1 MRNAMPLRTSHLSL
15 LINHQSSLTPL
26 HMSIHRLRF
35 PHLRAF
41 ASLRE
46 VLLPSALSLLLL
58 SASFQSGYAG
68 PGATVPWIT
77 YYSGEMNTN
86 GTRMGPGYQP
96 FTVEAESAQ
105 RTCIKLSQTGQYV
118 EFNAR
123 EWANGLVVRYSIPDT
138 PTGGGFDSTISL
150 YKNGV
155 FVQKLAVTSKYSWLY
170 GFYSWTNNPA
180 DGSTRNFYDEV
191 RLLGI
196 NVAPNDTI
204 RLEKDASDTSPYY
217 IVTLADLEQ
226 VPPPGTIPRGND
238 WLNVKN
244 PPYNATGNG
253 VVDDSA
259 AIDACIKDAITQHKK
274 VFIPAG
280 NYLVTHDITSTI
292 PGDLGL
298 HDVTIQ
304 GAGMWYTNLVGD
316 PTLYT
321 DQTRRVRVIGGGSNV
336 HLADFAIQGKLNY
349 RSDPEEND
357 GLFGSY
363 GTGSTIVRVWV
374 EHTKVGCWPSNSN
387 GLIIFDCRMR
397 DLIADG
403 YNLNVGMRHTL
414 VTNCTARGTGD
425 DSFAIWP
432 TTPQITQAIPPVQV
446 YSPGYNTID
455 HCTAGLN
462 FVASGGAIYGAPG
475 NKITNCLFED
485 IPVGCG
491 ILISGL
497 FGEGTNYFSGT
508 TTVAD
513 CDLIRTG
520 GYDSNT
526 PGWWAGLRLAMNS
539 AGVTN
544 AGLPGLTVSNV
555 NIEDSL
561 AYGVAIEASQPL
573 DNAILKNVNIGNFG
587 LAQPG
592 FHAVWANPQA
602 VGSMTLK
609 NSTISETPKNE
620 SSTFQFNLENTRVS
634 NSIPVVPTSL
644 TATETQLQQ
653 NSAQVTLSWLPSQF
667 ATSYTIARGRSAQ
680 GPFVPIGTTTN
691 SSFIDNVPAG
701 VNSYYIVTASNQYG
715 RSDESVAVTPTLST
729 GITLTAGTFKDDS
742 VLRLVSSPEGVV
754 SSVGLGANTPA
765 ERTANGYLFQ
775 GYTDSQGGGGI
786 YSGTNTSHTIAVA
799 NYVGDRSGLVG
810 QATTGDAAFNSVL
823 NNVANGSTQNIVV
836 TLSNLTVGKTYNVLF
851 LETDAVDQEPR
862 GYDVTSGTAQSPTL
876 FFAFDPNQYY
886 VGSYVLGTFT
896 ATATTQTF
904 DVGISYTNSTY
915 ALLTTV
921 TSQLNAVLVGTPDSS
936 H

>member
-1 MRNAMPLRTSHLSL
+1 
-15 LINHQSSLTPL
+15 
-26 HMSIHRLRF
+26 MSIHPFRF
-35 PHLRAF
+35 VIPLAVLTAAF
-41 ASLRE
+41 Q
-46 VLLPSALSLLLL
+46 SALAFSG
-58 SASFQSGYAG
+58 AS
-68 PGATVPWIT
+68 VPWIT
-77 YYSGEMNTN
+77 YYSTEMSTN

-105 RTCIKLSQTGQYV
+105 RSCIKLSETGQYA
-118 EFNAR
+118 EFTACQ
-123 EWANGLVVRYSIPDT
+123 WANALVVRYSIPDT
-138 PTGGGFDSTISL
+138 ATGGGFDSTISL

-180 DGSTRNFYDEV
+180 DGHPRNFYDEV
-191 RLLGI
+191 RLLGL
-196 NVAPNDTI
+196 NVAPNDKIT
-204 RLEKDASDTSPYY
+204 LQKDASDTSPYY
-217 IVTLADLEQ
+217 IVTLVDLEQ
-226 VPPPGTIPRGND
+226 VPSPGTMPATGD
-238 WLNVKN
+238 WLSVKN

-253 VVDDSA
+253 VTDDSA
-259 AIDACIKDAITQHKK
+259 AIVNCIKDAITQQKK
-274 VFIPAG
+274 VWIPVG

-316 PTLYT
+316 PNLYT

-357 GLFGSY
+357 GLFGGY
-363 GTGSTIVRVWV
+363 GTGSTIERVWV
-374 EHTKVGCWPSNSN
+374 EHTKVGCWPSNSD
-387 GLIIFDCRMR
+387 GLVVSDCRMR

-403 YNLNVGMRHTL
+403 YNLNVGMLNTL
-414 VTNCTARGTGD
+414 VYNCTARGTGD

-432 TTPQITQAIPPVQV
+432 TTPQITQAIPATQV

-455 HCTAGLN
+455 HCTAELN

-475 NKITNCLFED
+475 NQITNCLFRD

-491 ILISGL
+491 VLISGL

-508 TTVAD
+508 TTVAN

-573 DNAILKNVNIGNFG
+573 DNAILNNVHIGNFG

-602 VGSMTLK
+602 VGSMTIE
-609 NSTISETPKNE
+609 NSTVSETPKNE
-620 SSTFQFNLENTRVS
+620 SSTFQFNLDNTTVS
-634 NSIPVVPTSL
+634 NSPPVVPTSV
-644 TATETQLQQ
+644 TATAVRLPHG
-653 NSAQVTLSWLPSQF
+653 SAQVTLSWLTSQF
-667 ATSYTIARGRSAQ
+667 ATSYTVKRAHSPR
-680 GPFVPIGTTTN
+680 GPFFPIGTTTN
-691 SSFIDNVPAG
+691 SSFMDNVRG
-701 VNSYYIVTASNQYG
+701 RETSYYTVSASNQNG
-715 RSDESVAVTPTLST
+715 QSADSAAVTRVLST

-742 VLRLVSSPEGVV
+742 VLGLVSSPEGVV

-775 GYTDSQGGGGI
+775 GYSDSPVIGGT
-786 YSGTNTSHTIAVA
+786 YSGSNTTHTITVA
-799 NYVGDRSGLVG
+799 NYVGDRSGLLA
-810 QATTGDAAFNSVL
+810 QANTGDAAFNSVL
-823 NNVANGSTQNIVV
+823 NNVANGSTQDIAV
-836 TLSNLTVGKTYNVLF
+836 TLNNLTVGKTYNILF
-851 LETDAVDQEPR
+851 LETDAADQRPR
-862 GYDVTSGTAQSPTL
+862 GFAGTSGTAQSPTL
-876 FFAFDPNQYY
+876 WFAFDPNQYY

-896 ATATTQTF
+896 ATSRTQTF
-904 DVGISYTNSTY
+904 NVGISYTNSTY

-936 H
+936 D

>member
-1 MRNAMPLRTSHLSL
+1 
-15 LINHQSSLTPL
+15 
-26 HMSIHRLRF
+26 MS
-35 PHLRAF
+35 
-41 ASLRE
+41 
-46 VLLPSALSLLLL
+46 LLPSRFAIPLILLA
-58 SASFQSGYAG
+58 ASFQSALAFS
-68 PGATVPWIT
+68 GASVPWIT
-77 YYSGEMNTN
+77 YYSTEMSTN

-105 RTCIKLSQTGQYV
+105 RSCIKLSETGQYV
-118 EFNAR
+118 EFTACQ
-123 EWANGLVVRYSIPDT
+123 WANALVVRYSIPDT
-138 PTGGGFDSTISL
+138 ATGGGFDSTISL

-155 FVQKLAVTSKYSWLY
+155 FVQKLTVTSKYSWLY

-180 DGSTRNFYDEV
+180 DGHPRNFYDEV
-191 RLLGI
+191 RLPDF
-196 NVAPNDTI
+196 NVAPNDKIT
-204 RLEKDASDTSPYY
+204 LQKDASDTSPYY
-217 IVTLADLEQ
+217 IVTLVDLES
-226 VPPPGTIPRGND
+226 VPPPGTMPTTGG
-238 WLNVKN
+238 WLSVKN

-253 VVDDSA
+253 VTDDSA
-259 AIDACIKDAITQHKK
+259 AIVNCIKDAITQHKK
-274 VFIPAG
+274 VWIPVG
-280 NYLVTHDITSTI
+280 TYLVTHDITSII

-316 PTLYT
+316 PNLYT

-357 GLFGSY
+357 GLFGGY
-363 GTGSTIVRVWV
+363 GTGSTIERVWV
-374 EHTKVGCWPSNSN
+374 EHTKVGCWPSNSD
-387 GLIIFDCRMR
+387 GLVVSDCRMR

-403 YNLNVGMRHTL
+403 YNLNVGMLNTL
-414 VTNCTARGTGD
+414 VYNCTARGTGD

-432 TTPQITQAIPPVQV
+432 TTPQITQSIPATQV

-455 HCTAGLN
+455 HCTAELN

-475 NKITNCLFED
+475 NQITNCLFRD

-491 ILISGL
+491 VLISGL

-508 TTVAD
+508 TTVAN

-573 DNAILKNVNIGNFG
+573 DNAILKNVHIGNFG

-602 VGSMTLK
+602 VGSMTIE

-620 SSTFQFNLENTRVS
+620 SSTFQFNLDNATVS
-634 NSIPVVPTSL
+634 NSPPVVPTSV
-644 TATETQLQQ
+644 TATEVRLPHG
-653 NSAQVTLSWLPSQF
+653 SAQVTLSWLTSQF
-667 ATSYTIARGRSAQ
+667 ATSYTVKRAHSPR
-680 GPFVPIGTTTN
+680 GPFFPIGTTTN
-691 SSFIDNVPAG
+691 SSFMDNVRG
-701 VNSYYIVTASNQYG
+701 RETSYYTVSASNQNG
-715 RSDESVAVTPTLST
+715 QSADSAAVTPVLST

-742 VLRLVSSPEGVV
+742 VLGLVSSPEGVV

-775 GYTDSQGGGGI
+775 GYSDSPGSGGT
-786 YSGTNTSHTIAVA
+786 YSGSNTTHTITVA
-799 NYVGDRSGLVG
+799 NYVSDRSGLLA
-810 QATTGDAAFNSVL
+810 QANTGDAAFNSVL
-823 NNVANGSTQNIVV
+823 NNVANGSTQDIAV
-836 TLSNLTVGKTYNVLF
+836 TLNSLTVGKTYNILF
-851 LETDAVDQEPR
+851 LETDAADQEPR
-862 GYDVTSGTAQSPTL
+862 GFAATSGTAQSPTL
-876 FFAFDPNQYY
+876 WFAFDPNQYY

-896 ATATTQTF
+896 ATSTTQTF
-904 DVGISYTNSTY
+904 NVGISYTNSTY

-921 TSQLNAVLVGTPDSS
+921 TSQLNAILVGTPDGS

>member
-1 MRNAMPLRTSHLSL
+1 
-15 LINHQSSLTPL
+15 
-26 HMSIHRLRF
+26 MS
-35 PHLRAF
+35 
-41 ASLRE
+41 
-46 VLLPSALSLLLL
+46 LLPSRFAIPLILLT
-58 SASFQSGYAG
+58 ASFQSALAF
-68 PGATVPWIT
+68 PGASVPWLT
-77 YYSGEMNTN
+77 YYSSEMSTN

-105 RTCIKLSQTGQYV
+105 RSCIKLSETGQYV
-118 EFNAR
+118 EFRAWRRANA
-123 EWANGLVVRYSIPDT
+123 LVLRYSLPDT
-138 PTGGGFDSTISL
+138 ATGGGFDSTISL

-180 DGSTRNFYDEV
+180 DGHPRNFYDEV
-191 RLLGI
+191 RLPGF
-196 NVAPNDTI
+196 NVVPGDRIT
-204 RLEKDASDTSPYY
+204 LQKDASDTSPYY
-217 IVTLADLEQ
+217 IVSLVDLER
-226 VPPPGTIPRGND
+226 VPPPGTMPTTGG
-238 WLNVKN
+238 WLSVKN

-253 VVDDSA
+253 VTDDSA
-259 AIDACIKDAITQHKK
+259 AIINCIKDAITQHES
-274 VFIPAG
+274 VWIPAG
-280 NYLVTHDITSTI
+280 NYLVTHDITSII

-316 PTLYT
+316 PNLYT

-357 GLFGSY
+357 GLFGGY
-363 GTGSTIVRVWV
+363 GTGSTIQRVWV
-374 EHTKVGCWPSNSN
+374 EHTKVGCWPSNSD
-387 GLIIFDCRMR
+387 GLVISDCRMR

-403 YNLNVGMRHTL
+403 YNLNVGMVNTL
-414 VTNCTARGTGD
+414 VYNCTARGTGD

-432 TTPQITQAIPPVQV
+432 TTPQITQSIPATQV

-455 HCTAGLN
+455 HCTAELN

-475 NKITNCLFED
+475 NQITNCLFRD

-508 TTVAD
+508 TTIAN

-561 AYGVAIEASQPL
+561 AYAVAIEASQPL
-573 DNAILKNVNIGNFG
+573 DNGILNNVHIGNFG

-592 FHAVWANPQA
+592 FHAIWANPQA
-602 VGSMTLK
+602 VGSMTIE
-609 NSTISETPKNE
+609 NSTISEPPKNE
-620 SSTFQFNLENTRVS
+620 STTFQFNLNDVVVS
-634 NSIPVVPTSL
+634 NSLPVVPTSL
-644 TATETQLQQ
+644 TATEVQLPHG
-653 NSAQVTLSWLPSQF
+653 SAQVTLSWLTSQF
-667 ATSYTIARGRSAQ
+667 ATSYTVKRAHSPH
-680 GPFVPIGTTTN
+680 GPFFPIGTTTN
-691 SSFIDNVPAG
+691 SSFMDNVRG
-701 VNSYYIVTASNQYG
+701 RETFYYTVSASSQNGQ
-715 RSDESVAVTPTLST
+715 SADSVSVTPVLST
-729 GITLTAGTFKDDS
+729 GLTLTAGTFKDDS
-742 VLRLVSSPEGVV
+742 VLSLVSSPEQVV
-754 SSVGLGANTPA
+754 ESVGLGANTPA
-765 ERTANGYLFQ
+765 EQTANDYLFQ
-775 GYTDSQGGGGI
+775 GYSDVLGTGGT
-786 YSGTNTSHTIAVA
+786 YSGSNTTHTIAA
-799 NYVGDRSGLVG
+799 GNYVGQRTGLLG
-810 QATTGDAAFNSVL
+810 QANTSDPGFNSVL
-823 NNVANGSTQNIVV
+823 NNGVNGSTQDIAV
-836 TLSNLTVGKTYNVLF
+836 TLSNLTVGKVYNVLF
-851 LETDAVDQEPR
+851 FETDTVDQEPR
-862 GYDVTSGTAQSPTL
+862 GFAVSSGTVQSPTIW
-876 FFAFDPNQYY
+876 FAFDPNPYY

-904 DVGISYTNSTY
+904 NVGISYTNSTY
-915 ALLTTV
+915 ALLSTI
-921 TSQLNAVLVGTPDSS
+921 TSQLNAVLVGTPAGS

>member
-1 MRNAMPLRTSHLSL
+1 MLSNQLKVLVPL
-15 LINHQSSLTPL
+15 I
-26 HMSIHRLRF
+26 
-35 PHLRAF
+35 
-41 ASLRE
+41 
-46 VLLPSALSLLLL
+46 LL
-58 SASFQSGYAG
+58 SGSFQSGLAQ

-77 YYSGEMNTN
+77 YYSADMSTN

-105 RTCIKLSQTGQYV
+105 RTCIQLSQTGQYV
-118 EFNAR
+118 EFKAR

-138 PTGGGFDSTISL
+138 ATGGGFNSTISL
-150 YKNGV
+150 YKNGQ
-155 FVQKLAVTSKYSWLY
+155 FVQKLAVTSEYSWLY

-180 DGSTRNFYDEV
+180 DGFPRNFYDEV
-191 RLLGI
+191 RLLGV
-196 NVAPNDTI
+196 NVAPNDII
-204 RLEKDASDTSPYY
+204 RLEKDANDTSPYY
-217 IVTLADLEQ
+217 IVTLVDLEQ
-226 VPPPGTIPRGND
+226 VPPPVSMPTKGG

-253 VVDDSA
+253 VTDDSV
-259 AIDACIKDAITQHKK
+259 AIRSCIADAITRHEN
-274 VFIPAG
+274 VWVPPG
-280 NYLVTHDITSTI
+280 NYLVTQDITSTI

-304 GAGMWYTNLVGD
+304 GAGMWYTNFVGN
-316 PTLYT
+316 PALYSNQYT
-321 DQTRRVRVIGGGSNV
+321 RVRVFGGGSNI

-357 GLFGSY
+357 GLFGCY
-363 GTGSTIVRVWV
+363 GTGSTIERVWV

-387 GLIIFDCRMR
+387 GLVVKDCRMR

-403 YNLNVGMRHTL
+403 YNLNVGMVNTL
-414 VTNCTARGTGD
+414 VENCTARGTGD
-425 DSFAIWP
+425 DCFAIWP
-432 TTPQITQAIPPVQV
+432 TTPEITQAVPANTQV

-455 HCTAGLN
+455 HCTGELN
-462 FVASGGAIYGAPG
+462 FVASGGSIYGGPG
-475 NKITNCLFED
+475 NQITNCLFQD
-485 IPVGCG
+485 ISVGCG

-539 AGVTN
+539 AGITN
-544 AGLPGLTVSNV
+544 AGLSGLTISNV
-555 NIEDSL
+555 NIIDSL

-573 DNAILKNVNIGNFG
+573 DNAILKNVNITNFG

-602 VGSMTLK
+602 VGSMTLE

-620 SSTFQFNLENTRVS
+620 STTFNFNLDHVKVS
-634 NSIPVVPTSL
+634 NLPPVVPTSV
-644 TATETQLQQ
+644 TATSAPLAQ
-653 NSAQVTLSWLPSQF
+653 NTSQVTLSWLPSQF
-667 ATSYTIARGRSAQ
+667 ATSYTVARAGSPQ
-680 GPFVPIGTTTN
+680 GPFFPIGTTTN
-691 SSFIDNVPAG
+691 SSFVDNVHGGTAP
-701 VNSYYIVTASNQYG
+701 YYVVFASNQYG
-715 RSDESVAVTPTLST
+715 HVESIPVTPVQST

-742 VLRLVSSPEGVV
+742 ILSLVSSPAGVV
-754 SSVGLGANTPA
+754 SSAGLGSDTPA

-775 GYTDSQGGGGI
+775 GYTDSLGGGGI
-786 YSGTNTSHTIAVA
+786 YSGSNTSNTIAA
-799 NYVGDRSGLVG
+799 TNYVGDRSGLVG

-823 NNVANGSTQNIVV
+823 NNAANGSTQNIAV
-836 TLSNLTVGKTYNVLF
+836 TLSNLTVGQTYNVLF

-862 GYDVTSGTAQSPTL
+862 GFDVTSGTAQSPTL
-876 FFAFDPNQYY
+876 WFAFDPNQYY
-886 VGSYVLGTFT
+886 VGAYVLGTFT

-904 DVGISYTNSTY
+904 NVGISYTNSTY
-915 ALLTTV
+915 ALLSTV
-921 TSQLNAVLVGTPDSS
+921 TSQLNAVLVGTPGGSN
-936 H
+936 

>member
-1 MRNAMPLRTSHLSL
+1 
-15 LINHQSSLTPL
+15 
-26 HMSIHRLRF
+26 MSIHRLRYVI
-35 PHLRAF
+35 PLVVLA
-41 ASLRE
+41 ASVQYGL
-46 VLLPSALSLLLL
+46 AW
-58 SASFQSGYAG
+58 

-86 GTRMGPGYQP
+86 GTRLGPGYQP

-105 RTCIKLSQTGQYV
+105 RTCIKLSQTGQYA
-118 EFNAR
+118 EFKAR
-123 EWANGLVVRYSIPDT
+123 EWANALVVRYSLPDT
-138 PTGGGFDSTISL
+138 PGGGGFDSTISV
-150 YKNGV
+150 YKNGA

-180 DGSTRNFYDEV
+180 DGAPRNFYDEV
-191 RLLGI
+191 RLFGI
-196 NVAPNDTI
+196 TVAPNDII

-226 VPPPGTIPRGND
+226 VPAPGTMPTKGA
-238 WLNVKN
+238 WLSVKN
-244 PPYNATGNG
+244 PPYNAAGNG
-253 VVDDSA
+253 VTDDSA
-259 AIDACIKDAITQHKK
+259 AIDNCIKDAITEHKN
-274 VFIPAG
+274 VWLPPG

-336 HLADFAIQGKLNY
+336 HLADFAIEGKLNY

-363 GTGSTIVRVWV
+363 CTGSTITRVWV

-387 GLIIFDCRMR
+387 GLVISDCRMR

-414 VTNCTARGTGD
+414 VENCTARGTGD

-561 AYGVAIEASQPL
+561 AYAVAIEANQPL
-573 DNAILKNVNIGNFG
+573 DNAILQNVNIGNFG

-620 SSTFQFNLENTRVS
+620 SSTFKFNSQNGNLS
-634 NSIPVVPTSL
+634 NPVPVVPTSL
-644 TATETQLQQ
+644 TATEVPLQQ
-653 NSAQVTLSWLPSQF
+653 STAQVTLSWLPSQF
-667 ATSYTIARGRSAQ
+667 ATSYIVKRGGSPR
-680 GPFVPIGTTTN
+680 GPFVPIGATTN
-691 SSFIDNVPAG
+691 SSFVDYASDG
-701 VNSYYIVTASNQYG
+701 MTYYYIVTASNQQG
-715 RSDESVAVTPTLST
+715 QSDNSVAVSPVAST
-729 GITLTAGTFKDDS
+729 GLTLTAGTFKDDS

-754 SSVGLGANTPA
+754 SSAGLGANTPSV
-765 ERTANGYLFQ
+765 RTANGYLFQ
-775 GYTDSQGGGGI
+775 GYSDTQGGDGT
-786 YSGTNTSHTIAVA
+786 YSGSNTSHTIAVA
-799 NYVGDRSGLVG
+799 NYVGDRSGLIG
-810 QATTGDAAFNSVL
+810 QATTRDAAFNSVL
-823 NNVANGSTQNIVV
+823 NNVANGSTQDIAV
-836 TLSNLTVGKTYNVLF
+836 TLSDLTVGKTYNVLF

-862 GYDVTSGTAQSPTL
+862 GFNVTSGTEESPTL
-876 FFAFDPNQYY
+876 WFAFDPNQYY

-896 ATATTQTF
+896 ATSTTQTF
-904 DVGISYTNSTY
+904 NVTISYTNSTY
-915 ALLTTV
+915 ALIPTV
-921 TSQLNAVLVGTPDSS
+921 TSQLNAVLVGTAESS

>member
-1 MRNAMPLRTSHLSL
+1 
-15 LINHQSSLTPL
+15 
-26 HMSIHRLRF
+26 MSNHRLRL
-35 PHLRAF
+35 PHLGVF

-46 VLLPSALSLLLL
+46 ILLPSALPLILLGASL
-58 SASFQSGYAG
+58 QSGYADTGGTPPWRG

-86 GTRMGPGYQP
+86 GARMGPGYQP
-96 FTVEAESAQ
+96 FTVEAESAE
-105 RTCIKLSQTGQYV
+105 RSYIKLSQTGQYV
-118 EFNAR
+118 EFTAR
-123 EWANGLVVRYSIPDT
+123 EWANGLVIRYSIPDT

-196 NVAPNDTI
+196 NVAPNEPI

-226 VPPPGTIPRGND
+226 VPPPGSMPRGND

-244 PPYNATGNG
+244 PPYNATGLG
-253 VVDDSA
+253 VTDDST
-259 AIDACIKDAITQHKK
+259 AIDNCIKDAITQHKK

-321 DQTRRVRVIGGGSNV
+321 DQPRRVRVIGGGSNV
-336 HLADFAIQGKLNY
+336 HLSDFAIQGKLNY

-475 NKITNCLFED
+475 NKITNCLFQD

-508 TTVAD
+508 TTVAN

-573 DNAILKNVNIGNFG
+573 DNAILQNVNIGNFG

-620 SSTFQFNLENTRVS
+620 SSTFQFNLDNVTVS
-634 NSIPVVPTSL
+634 NSLPVVPTSL
-644 TATETQLQQ
+644 IATEVRLQQ
-653 NSAQVTLSWLPSQF
+653 NAAQVTLSWLPSQF
-667 ATSYTIARGRSAQ
+667 ATSYMVKRAGSAQ
-680 GPFVPIGTTTN
+680 GPFFPIGTTTN
-691 SSFIDNVPAG
+691 SSFVDNVPG
-701 VNSYYIVTASNQYG
+701 GFLDNVRRGKSYYYIVSASNENG
-715 RSDESVAVTPTLST
+715 ESADSVAVTPVLST

-754 SSVGLGANTPA
+754 SSVGLGANTPS
-765 ERTANGYLFQ
+765 ERTTNGYLFQ
-775 GYTDSQGGGGI
+775 GYSDSLSSTGT
-786 YSGTNTSHTIAVA
+786 YSGSNTTHTITVA
-799 NYVGDRSGLVG
+799 NYVGDRSGLLA
-810 QATTGDAAFNSVL
+810 QANTSDAAFNSVL
-823 NNVANGSTQNIVV
+823 NNVANGSTQDIAV
-836 TLSNLTVGKTYNVLF
+836 TLNNLTVGKTYNILF
-851 LETDAVDQEPR
+851 LETDAADQEPR
-862 GYDVTSGTAQSPTL
+862 GFAVTSGTAQSPTL
-876 FFAFDPNQYY
+876 WFAFDPNQYY

-896 ATATTQTF
+896 ATSTTQTF
-904 DVGISYTNSTY
+904 NVGISYTNSTY
-915 ALLTTV
+915 ALLSTI

>member
-1 MRNAMPLRTSHLSL
+1 
-15 LINHQSSLTPL
+15 
-26 HMSIHRLRF
+26 MSKHRLRF
-35 PHLRAF
+35 PHLGVF

-46 VLLPSALSLLLL
+46 ILLPSALPLIFLSGSL
-58 SASFQSGYAG
+58 QSGYAG
-68 PGATVPWIT
+68 PGATVPFVS
-77 YYSGEMNTN
+77 YYSSDMTTN
-86 GTRMGPGYQP
+86 GTRLGPGYQP

-105 RTCIKLSQTGQYV
+105 RSCIQLSQTGQYV
-118 EFNAR
+118 EFKARGSANA
-123 EWANGLVVRYSIPDT
+123 LVVRYSIPDT
-138 PTGGGFDSTISL
+138 PSGGGFDSTISV
-150 YKNGV
+150 YQNGV
-155 FVQKLAVTSKYSWLY
+155 FLDKLPVTSKYSWLY

-180 DGSTRNFYDEV
+180 DGNPRNFYDEV
-191 RLLGI
+191 RLLGVNI
-196 NVAPNDTI
+196 APNDTI
-204 RLEKDASDTSPYY
+204 TLQKDSDDKSPYY
-217 IVTLADLEQ
+217 IVTLVDLEQ
-226 VPPPGTIPRGND
+226 VPPPGSMPTKGS
-238 WLNVKN
+238 WLNVKD

-253 VVDDSA
+253 VKDDSV
-259 AIDACIKDAITQHKK
+259 AIDKCIADAITQHKN
-274 VFIPAG
+274 VWIPAG

-304 GAGMWYTNLVGD
+304 GAGMWYTNLVGS
-316 PTLYT
+316 PKLYT

-363 GTGSTIVRVWV
+363 GKGSTIERVWV

-387 GLIIFDCRMR
+387 GLVIRDCRMR

-403 YNLNVGMRHTL
+403 YNLNVGMRNTL
-414 VTNCTARGTGD
+414 VENCTARGTGD

-455 HCTAGLN
+455 HCTARLN

-497 FGEGTNYFSGT
+497 FGEGTNYFSGK

-539 AGVTN
+539 AGITN
-544 AGLPGLTVSNV
+544 AGLSGLTISNI

-573 DNAILKNVNIGNFG
+573 DDAILQNVNIGNFG

-602 VGSMTLK
+602 VGSMTLEG
-609 NSTISETPKNE
+609 STISETPTDE
-620 SSTFQFNLENTRVS
+620 SSTFDFNLDNATVS
-634 NSIPVVPTSL
+634 GSIPVIPTSL
-644 TATETQLQQ
+644 TATEIQLPG
-653 NSAQVTLSWLPSQF
+653 NAQVTLSWLPSQF
-667 ATSYTIARGRSAQ
+667 ATSYTVKRASSSR
-680 GPFVPIGTTTN
+680 GPFFPIGTTTN
-691 SSFIDNVPAG
+691 TSFQDNVPGG
-701 VNSYYIVTASNQYG
+701 VTDYYVVSASNENG
-715 RSDESVAVTPTLST
+715 KSDNSVPVTPVLST

-742 VLRLVSSPEGVV
+742 VLSLVSSPGGVV
-754 SSVGLGANTPA
+754 SSVGLGSNTPA
-765 ERTANGYLFQ
+765 ETTANGYAFQ
-775 GYTDSQGGGGI
+775 GYTDSLGGGGT
-786 YSGTNTSHTIAVA
+786 YSGTNTDKTIAVS

-810 QATTGDAAFNSVL
+810 QANTGDAAFNAVL
-823 NNVANGSTQNIVV
+823 NNIANGNTQNITV
-836 TLSNLTVGKTYNVLF
+836 TLSSLTVGTTYNILF

-862 GYDVTSGTAQSPTL
+862 GLNVTSGTAQSPTL
-876 FFAFDPNQYY
+876 WFAFDPNQYY

-904 DVGISYTNSTY
+904 EVGISYTNSTY
-915 ALLTTV
+915 ALIPTV
-921 TSQLNAVLVGTPDSS
+921 TSQLNAILVGTAQ
-936 H
+936 

>member
-1 MRNAMPLRTSHLSL
+1 
-15 LINHQSSLTPL
+15 
-26 HMSIHRLRF
+26 MS
-35 PHLRAF
+35 
-41 ASLRE
+41 
-46 VLLPSALSLLLL
+46 LLPSRFAIPLILLA
-58 SASFQSGYAG
+58 ASFQSALAFS
-68 PGATVPWIT
+68 GASVPWIT
-77 YYSGEMNTN
+77 YYSTEMSTN

-105 RTCIKLSQTGQYV
+105 RSCIKLSETGQYV
-118 EFNAR
+118 EFTACQ
-123 EWANGLVVRYSIPDT
+123 WANALVVRYSIPDT
-138 PTGGGFDSTISL
+138 ATGGGFDSTISL

-155 FVQKLAVTSKYSWLY
+155 FVQKLTVTSKYSWLY

-180 DGSTRNFYDEV
+180 DGHPRNFYDEV
-191 RLLGI
+191 RLPDF
-196 NVAPNDTI
+196 NVAPNDKIT
-204 RLEKDASDTSPYY
+204 LQKDASDTSPYY
-217 IVTLADLEQ
+217 IVTLVDLES
-226 VPPPGTIPRGND
+226 VPPPGTMPTTGG
-238 WLNVKN
+238 WLSVKN

-253 VVDDSA
+253 VTDDSA
-259 AIDACIKDAITQHKK
+259 AIVNCIKDAITQHKK
-274 VFIPAG
+274 VWIPVG
-280 NYLVTHDITSTI
+280 NYLVTHDITSII

-316 PTLYT
+316 PNLYT

-357 GLFGSY
+357 GLFGGY
-363 GTGSTIVRVWV
+363 GTGSTIERVWV
-374 EHTKVGCWPSNSN
+374 EHTKVGCWPSNSD
-387 GLIIFDCRMR
+387 GLVVSDCRMR

-403 YNLNVGMRHTL
+403 YNLNVGMLNTL
-414 VTNCTARGTGD
+414 VYNCTARGTGD

-432 TTPQITQAIPPVQV
+432 TTPQITQSIPATQV

-455 HCTAGLN
+455 HCTAELN

-475 NKITNCLFED
+475 NQITNCLFRD

-491 ILISGL
+491 VLISGL

-508 TTVAD
+508 TTVAN

-573 DNAILKNVNIGNFG
+573 DNAILKNVHIGNFG

-602 VGSMTLK
+602 VGSMTIE

-620 SSTFQFNLENTRVS
+620 SSTFQFNLDNATVS
-634 NSIPVVPTSL
+634 NSPPVVPTSV
-644 TATETQLQQ
+644 TATEVRLPHG
-653 NSAQVTLSWLPSQF
+653 SAQVTLSWLTSQF
-667 ATSYTIARGRSAQ
+667 ATSYTVKRAHSPR
-680 GPFVPIGTTTN
+680 GPFFPIGTTTN
-691 SSFIDNVPAG
+691 SSFMDNVRG
-701 VNSYYIVTASNQYG
+701 RETSYYTVSASNQNG
-715 RSDESVAVTPTLST
+715 QSADSAAVTPVLST

-742 VLRLVSSPEGVV
+742 VLGLVSSPEGVV

-775 GYTDSQGGGGI
+775 GYSDSPGSGGT
-786 YSGTNTSHTIAVA
+786 YSGSNTTHTITVA
-799 NYVGDRSGLVG
+799 NYVSDRSGLLA
-810 QATTGDAAFNSVL
+810 QANTGDAAFNSVL
-823 NNVANGSTQNIVV
+823 NNVANGFTQDIAV
-836 TLSNLTVGKTYNVLF
+836 TLNSLTVGKTYNILF
-851 LETDAVDQEPR
+851 LETDAADQEPR
-862 GYDVTSGTAQSPTL
+862 GFAATSGTAQSPTL
-876 FFAFDPNQYY
+876 WFAFDPNQYY

-896 ATATTQTF
+896 ATSTTQTF
-904 DVGISYTNSTY
+904 NVGISYTNSTY

-921 TSQLNAVLVGTPDSS
+921 TSQLNAILVGTPDGS

>member
-1 MRNAMPLRTSHLSL
+1 
-15 LINHQSSLTPL
+15 
-26 HMSIHRLRF
+26 
-35 PHLRAF
+35 
-41 ASLRE
+41 
-46 VLLPSALSLLLL
+46 
-58 SASFQSGYAG
+58 
-68 PGATVPWIT
+68 
-77 YYSGEMNTN
+77 
-86 GTRMGPGYQP
+86 MGPGYQP

-105 RTCIKLSQTGQYV
+105 RSCIKLSETGQYV
-118 EFNAR
+118 EFTACQ
-123 EWANGLVVRYSIPDT
+123 WANALVVRYSIPDT
-138 PTGGGFDSTISL
+138 ATGGGFDSTISL

-155 FVQKLAVTSKYSWLY
+155 FVQKLTVTSKYSWLY

-180 DGSTRNFYDEV
+180 DGHPRNFYDEV
-191 RLLGI
+191 RLPDF
-196 NVAPNDTI
+196 NVAPNDKIT
-204 RLEKDASDTSPYY
+204 LQKDASDTSPYY
-217 IVTLADLEQ
+217 IVTLVDLES
-226 VPPPGTIPRGND
+226 VPPPGTMPTTGG
-238 WLNVKN
+238 WLSVKN

-253 VVDDSA
+253 VTDDSA
-259 AIDACIKDAITQHKK
+259 AIVNCIKDAITQHKK
-274 VFIPAG
+274 VWIPVG
-280 NYLVTHDITSTI
+280 NYLVTHDITSII

-316 PTLYT
+316 PNLYT

-357 GLFGSY
+357 GLFGGY
-363 GTGSTIVRVWV
+363 GTGSTIERVWV
-374 EHTKVGCWPSNSN
+374 EHTKVGCWPSNSD
-387 GLIIFDCRMR
+387 GLVVSDCRMR

-403 YNLNVGMRHTL
+403 YNLNVGMLNTL
-414 VTNCTARGTGD
+414 VYNCTARGTGD

-432 TTPQITQAIPPVQV
+432 TTPQITQSIPATQV

-455 HCTAGLN
+455 HCTAELN

-475 NKITNCLFED
+475 NQITNCLFRD

-491 ILISGL
+491 VLISGL

-508 TTVAD
+508 TTVAN

-573 DNAILKNVNIGNFG
+573 DNAILKNVHIGNFG

-602 VGSMTLK
+602 VGSMTIE

-620 SSTFQFNLENTRVS
+620 SSTFQFNLDNATVS
-634 NSIPVVPTSL
+634 NSPPVVPTSV
-644 TATETQLQQ
+644 TATEVRLPHG
-653 NSAQVTLSWLPSQF
+653 SAQVTLSWLTSQF
-667 ATSYTIARGRSAQ
+667 ATSYTVKRAHSPR
-680 GPFVPIGTTTN
+680 GPFFPIGTTTN
-691 SSFIDNVPAG
+691 SSFMDNVRG
-701 VNSYYIVTASNQYG
+701 RETSYYTVSASNQNG
-715 RSDESVAVTPTLST
+715 QSADSAAVTPVLST

-742 VLRLVSSPEGVV
+742 VLGLVSSPEGVV

-775 GYTDSQGGGGI
+775 GYSDSPGSGGT
-786 YSGTNTSHTIAVA
+786 YSGSNTTHTITVA
-799 NYVGDRSGLVG
+799 NYVSDRSGLLA
-810 QATTGDAAFNSVL
+810 QANTGDAAFNSVL
-823 NNVANGSTQNIVV
+823 NNVANGSTQDIAV
-836 TLSNLTVGKTYNVLF
+836 TLNSLTVGKTYNILF
-851 LETDAVDQEPR
+851 LETDAADQEPR
-862 GYDVTSGTAQSPTL
+862 GFAATSGTAQSPTL
-876 FFAFDPNQYY
+876 WFAFDPNQYY

-896 ATATTQTF
+896 ATSTTQTF
-904 DVGISYTNSTY
+904 NVGISYTNSTY

-921 TSQLNAVLVGTPDSS
+921 TSQLNAILVGTPDGS